1 MERKRIIKVCG
12 MTDASNIRQVAE
24 TGVDLIGMIFWQPSS
39 RCCHDPGV
47 AQNIPEGIQRV
58 GVFVDEEVET
68 IVRRTEECGL
78 NRVQLHGRETATS
91 IRQLRQRLP
100 QGVEIIKAISILT
113 LDDLALAEDY
123 EPLVDY
129 LLFDTK
135 CKTVGGSGHQ
145 FDWNVLERYKG
156 TLPFLLSGGIGPND
170 SQAIGLFHHPQMIGI
185 DLNSRFETAPGMK
198 DPDLLASFVKSVNN
212 TMLQHT
218 NSHN

>member
-12 MTDASNIRQVAE
+12 MTDASNIRLVTE
-24 TGVDLIGMIFWQPSS
+24 TGVDWIGMIFWQPSS

-47 AQNIPEGIQRV
+47 AQTIPEGIQRV

-113 LDDLALAEDY
+113 LDDMALAKAY

-135 CKTVGGSGHQ
+135 CETVGGSGRQ
-145 FDWNVLERYKG
+145 FDWSILNHYQGQR
-156 TLPFLLSGGIGPND
+156 PFLLSGGIGPD
-170 SQAIGLFHHPQMIGI
+170 DARRLAAFSHPQLAGY
-185 DLNSRFETAPGMK
+185 DLNSRFETAPGIK
-198 DPDLLASFVKSVNN
+198 NVEALQRFLAERKEWG
-212 TMLQHT
+212 
-218 NSHN
+218 

>member
-24 TGVDLIGMIFWQPSS
+24 TGVDWIGMIFWQPSS

-47 AQNIPEGIQRV
+47 AQTIPEGIQRV

-100 QGVEIIKAISILT
+100 QGVEIIKAISIHT
-113 LDDLALAEDY
+113 LDDPALANAY
-123 EPLVDY
+123 EPLADY
-129 LLFDTK
+129 LLFDPK
-135 CKTVGGSGHQ
+135 CETVGGSGRQ
-145 FDWNVLERYKG
+145 FDWSILNHYQGQR
-156 TLPFLLSGGIGPND
+156 PFLLSGGIGPD
-170 SQAIGLFHHPQMIGI
+170 DARRLAAFSHPQLAGY
-185 DLNSRFETAPGMK
+185 DLNSRFETAPGIK
-198 DPDLLASFVKSVNN
+198 NVEALQRFLAERKEWG
-212 TMLQHT
+212 
-218 NSHN
+218 

>member
-24 TGVDLIGMIFWQPSS
+24 TGVDWIGMIFWQPSS

-47 AQNIPEGIQRV
+47 AQTIPEGIQRV

-100 QGVEIIKAISILT
+100 QGVEIIKAISIR
-113 LDDLALAEDY
+113 DKVDLLKADRYHGLCH
-123 EPLVDY
+123 L
-129 LLFDTK
+129 LLFDTR
-135 CKTVGGSGHQ
+135 CQCVGGSGQQ
-145 FDWNVLERYKG
+145 FSWDMLQHYQG
-156 TLPFLLSGGIGPND
+156 PTPFLLSGGIGPED
-170 SQAIGLFHHPQMIGI
+170 AERVATLDHPLLEGI
-185 DLNSRFETAPGMK
+185 DLNSRFETSPALK
-198 DPDLLASFVKSVNN
+198 DTQRLAVFLDRLTRTLS
-212 TMLQHT
+212 TPIH
-218 NSHN
+218 

>member
-24 TGVDLIGMIFWQPSS
+24 TGVDWIGMIFWQPSS

-47 AQNIPEGIQRV
+47 AQTIPEGIQRV

-78 NRVQLHGRETATS
+78 SLVQLHGRETVTS

-100 QGVEIIKAISILT
+100 QGVEIIKAISIHT
-113 LDDLALAEDY
+113 LDDLALAKAY
-123 EPLVDY
+123 EPLADY

-135 CKTVGGSGHQ
+135 CETVGGSGRQ
-145 FDWNVLERYKG
+145 FDWSILNHYQGQR
-156 TLPFLLSGGIGPND
+156 PFLLSGGIGPD
-170 SQAIGLFHHPQMIGI
+170 DARRLAAFSHPQLAGY
-185 DLNSRFETAPGMK
+185 DLNSRFETAPGIK
-198 DPDLLASFVKSVNN
+198 NVEALQRFLAERKEWG
-212 TMLQHT
+212 
-218 NSHN
+218 

>member
-1 MERKRIIKVCG
+1 MKRKRIIKVCG
-12 MTDASNIRQVAE
+12 MTNASNIRQVAE
-24 TGVDLIGMIFWQPSS
+24 TGVDWIGMIFWQPSS

-47 AQNIPEGIQRV
+47 AQTIPEGIQRV
-58 GVFVDEEVET
+58 GVFVDEKVET

-113 LDDLALAEDY
+113 LDDMALAKAY

-135 CKTVGGSGHQ
+135 CETVGGSGRQ
-145 FDWNVLERYKG
+145 FDWSILHHYHGQR
-156 TLPFLLSGGIGPND
+156 PFLLSGGIGPD
-170 SQAIGLFHHPQMIGI
+170 DARHLAAFSHPQLAGY
-185 DLNSRFETAPGMK
+185 DLNSRFETAPGIK
-198 DPDLLASFVKSVNN
+198 NVEALQRFLAERKEWG
-212 TMLQHT
+212 
-218 NSHN
+218 

>member
-1 MERKRIIKVCG
+1 

-24 TGVDLIGMIFWQPSS
+24 TGVDWIGMIFWQPSS

-47 AQNIPEGIQRV
+47 AQTIPEGIQRV

-135 CKTVGGSGHQ
+135 CETVGGSGRQ
-145 FDWNVLERYKG
+145 FDWSILNHYQGQR
-156 TLPFLLSGGIGPND
+156 PFLLSGGIGPD
-170 SQAIGLFHHPQMIGI
+170 DARRLAAFSHPQLAGY
-185 DLNSRFETAPGMK
+185 DLNSRFETAPGIK
-198 DPDLLASFVKSVNN
+198 NVEALQRFLAERKEWG
-212 TMLQHT
+212 
-218 NSHN
+218 

>member
-24 TGVDLIGMIFWQPSS
+24 TGVDWIGMIFWQPSS

-47 AQNIPEGIQRV
+47 AQTIPEGIQRV

-135 CKTVGGSGHQ
+135 CKTVGGSGRQ
-145 FDWNVLERYKG
+145 FDWSILNHYQGQR
-156 TLPFLLSGGIGPND
+156 PFLLSGGIGPD
-170 SQAIGLFHHPQMIGI
+170 DARRLAAFSHPQLAGY
-185 DLNSRFETAPGMK
+185 DLNSRFETAPGIK
-198 DPDLLASFVKSVNN
+198 NVEALQRFLAEQKEWR
-212 TMLQHT
+212 
-218 NSHN
+218 

>member
-24 TGVDLIGMIFWQPSS
+24 TGVDWIGMIFWQPSS

-47 AQNIPEGIQRV
+47 AQTIPEGIQRV

-91 IRQLRQRLP
+91 ISQLRQRLP
-100 QGVEIIKAISILT
+100 QGVEIIKAISIHT
-113 LDDLALAEDY
+113 LDDLALAKAY

-135 CKTVGGSGHQ
+135 CETVGGSGRQ
-145 FDWNVLERYKG
+145 FDWSILNHYQGQR
-156 TLPFLLSGGIGPND
+156 PFLLSGGIGPD
-170 SQAIGLFHHPQMIGI
+170 DARRLAAFSHPQLAGY
-185 DLNSRFETAPGMK
+185 DLNSRFETAPGIK
-198 DPDLLASFVKSVNN
+198 NVEALQRFLAERKEWG
-212 TMLQHT
+212 
-218 NSHN
+218 

>member
-24 TGVDLIGMIFWQPSS
+24 TGVDWIGMIFWQPSS

-47 AQNIPEGIQRV
+47 AQTIPEGIQRV

-100 QGVEIIKAISILT
+100 QGVEIIKAISIHT
-113 LDDLALAEDY
+113 LDDLALAKAY
-123 EPLVDY
+123 EPLADY

-135 CKTVGGSGHQ
+135 CETVGGSGRQ
-145 FDWNVLERYKG
+145 FDWSILNHYQGQR
-156 TLPFLLSGGIGPND
+156 PFLLSGGIGPD
-170 SQAIGLFHHPQMIGI
+170 DARRLAAFSHPQLAGY
-185 DLNSRFETAPGMK
+185 DLNSRFETAPGIK
-198 DPDLLASFVKSVNN
+198 NVEALQRFLAEQKEWR
-212 TMLQHT
+212 
-218 NSHN
+218 

>member
-24 TGVDLIGMIFWQPSS
+24 TGVDWIGMIFWQPSS

-47 AQNIPEGIQRV
+47 AQTIPEGIQRV

-100 QGVEIIKAISILT
+100 QGVEIIKAISIHT
-113 LDDLALAEDY
+113 LDDLALAEAY

-135 CKTVGGSGHQ
+135 CKTVGGSGRQ
-145 FDWNVLERYKG
+145 FDWSILNHYQGQR
-156 TLPFLLSGGIGPND
+156 PFLLSGGIGPD
-170 SQAIGLFHHPQMIGI
+170 DARRLAAFSHPQLAGY
-185 DLNSRFETAPGMK
+185 DLNSRFETAPGIK
-198 DPDLLASFVKSVNN
+198 NVEALQRFLAERKEWG
-212 TMLQHT
+212 
-218 NSHN
+218 

>member
-24 TGVDLIGMIFWQPSS
+24 TDVDWIGLIFWQPSS

-47 AQNIPEGIQRV
+47 AQTIPEGIQRV

-100 QGVEIIKAISILT
+100 QGVEIIKAISIHT
-113 LDDLALAEDY
+113 LDDLALAKAY
-123 EPLVDY
+123 EPLADY

-135 CKTVGGSGHQ
+135 CETVGGSGRQ
-145 FDWNVLERYKG
+145 FDWSILNHYQGQR
-156 TLPFLLSGGIGPND
+156 PFLLSGGIGPD
-170 SQAIGLFHHPQMIGI
+170 DARRLAAFSHPQLAGY
-185 DLNSRFETAPGMK
+185 DLNSRFETAPGIK
-198 DPDLLASFVKSVNN
+198 NVEALQRFLAERKEWG
-212 TMLQHT
+212 
-218 NSHN
+218 

>member
-1 MERKRIIKVCG
+1 MKRKRIIKVCG
-12 MTDASNIRQVAE
+12 MTDASNIRQVAK
-24 TGVDLIGMIFWQPSS
+24 TGVDWIGMIFWQPSS

-47 AQNIPEGIQRV
+47 AQTIPEGIQRV

-113 LDDLALAEDY
+113 LDDMALAKAY
-123 EPLVDY
+123 EPLADY

-135 CKTVGGSGHQ
+135 CETVGGSGRQ
-145 FDWNVLERYKG
+145 FDWSILNHYQGQR
-156 TLPFLLSGGIGPND
+156 PFLLSGGIGPD
-170 SQAIGLFHHPQMIGI
+170 DARRLAAFSHPQLAGY
-185 DLNSRFETAPGMK
+185 DLNSRFETAPGIK
-198 DPDLLASFVKSVNN
+198 NVEALQRFLAERKEWG
-212 TMLQHT
+212 
-218 NSHN
+218 

>member
-24 TGVDLIGMIFWQPSS
+24 TGVDWIGMIFWQPSS

-47 AQNIPEGIQRV
+47 AQTIPEGIQRV

-135 CKTVGGSGHQ
+135 CETVGGSGRQ
-145 FDWNVLERYKG
+145 FDWSILNHYQGQR
-156 TLPFLLSGGIGPND
+156 PFLLSGGIGPD
-170 SQAIGLFHHPQMIGI
+170 DARRLAAFSHPQLAGY
-185 DLNSRFETAPGMK
+185 DLNSRFETAPGIK
-198 DPDLLASFVKSVNN
+198 NVEALQRFLAERKEWG
-212 TMLQHT
+212 
-218 NSHN
+218 

>member
-24 TGVDLIGMIFWQPSS
+24 TGVDWIGMIFWQPSS
-39 RCCHDPGV
+39 RCCHDPGM
-47 AQNIPEGIQRV
+47 AQTIPEGIQRV

-113 LDDLALAEDY
+113 LDDMALAKAY
-123 EPLVDY
+123 EPLADY

-135 CKTVGGSGHQ
+135 CETVGGSGRQ
-145 FDWNVLERYKG
+145 FDWSILNHYQGQR
-156 TLPFLLSGGIGPND
+156 PFLLSGGIGPD
-170 SQAIGLFHHPQMIGI
+170 DARRLAAFSHPQLAGY
-185 DLNSRFETAPGMK
+185 DLNSRFETAPGIK
-198 DPDLLASFVKSVNN
+198 NVEALQRFLAERKEWG
-212 TMLQHT
+212 
-218 NSHN
+218 

>member
-12 MTDASNIRQVAE
+12 MTDASYIRLVAE
-24 TGVDLIGMIFWQPSS
+24 TGVDWIGMIFWQPSS

-47 AQNIPEGIQRV
+47 AQTIPEGIQRV

-135 CKTVGGSGHQ
+135 CKTVGGSGRQ
-145 FDWNVLERYKG
+145 FDWSILNHYQGQR
-156 TLPFLLSGGIGPND
+156 PFLLSGGIGPD
-170 SQAIGLFHHPQMIGI
+170 DARRLAAFSHPQLAGY
-185 DLNSRFETAPGMK
+185 DLNSRFETAPGIK
-198 DPDLLASFVKSVNN
+198 NVEALQRFLAEQKEWR
-212 TMLQHT
+212 
-218 NSHN
+218 

>member
-12 MTDASNIRQVAE
+12 MTDASNIRLVAE
-24 TGVDLIGMIFWQPSS
+24 TGVDWIGMIFWQPSS

-47 AQNIPEGIQRV
+47 AQTIPEGIQRV

-135 CKTVGGSGHQ
+135 CETVGGSGRQ
-145 FDWNVLERYKG
+145 FDWSILNHYQGQR
-156 TLPFLLSGGIGPND
+156 PFLLSGGIGPD
-170 SQAIGLFHHPQMIGI
+170 DARRLAAFSHPQLAGY
-185 DLNSRFETAPGMK
+185 DLNSRFETAPGIK
-198 DPDLLASFVKSVNN
+198 NVEALQRFLAEQKEWR
-212 TMLQHT
+212 
-218 NSHN
+218 

>member
-24 TGVDLIGMIFWQPSS
+24 TGVDWIGMIFWQPSS

-47 AQNIPEGIQRV
+47 AQTIPEGIQRV

-113 LDDLALAEDY
+113 LDDMALAKAY

-135 CKTVGGSGHQ
+135 CKTVGGSGRQ
-145 FDWNVLERYKG
+145 FDWSILNHYQGQR
-156 TLPFLLSGGIGPND
+156 PFLLSGGIGPD
-170 SQAIGLFHHPQMIGI
+170 DARRLAAFSHPQLAGY
-185 DLNSRFETAPGMK
+185 DLNSRFETAPGIK
-198 DPDLLASFVKSVNN
+198 NVEALQRFLAERKEWG
-212 TMLQHT
+212 
-218 NSHN
+218 

>member
-12 MTDASNIRQVAE
+12 MTDASNIRLVAE
-24 TGVDLIGMIFWQPSS
+24 TGVDWIGMIFWQPSS

-47 AQNIPEGIQRV
+47 AQTIPEGIQRV

-113 LDDLALAEDY
+113 LDDLALAKAY
-123 EPLVDY
+123 EPLADY

-135 CKTVGGSGHQ
+135 CETVGGSGRQ
-145 FDWNVLERYKG
+145 FDWSILNHYQGQR
-156 TLPFLLSGGIGPND
+156 PFLLSGGIGPD
-170 SQAIGLFHHPQMIGI
+170 DARRLAAFSHPQLAGY
-185 DLNSRFETAPGMK
+185 DLNSRFETAPGIK
-198 DPDLLASFVKSVNN
+198 NVEALQRFLAERKEWG
-212 TMLQHT
+212 
-218 NSHN
+218 

>member
-24 TGVDLIGMIFWQPSS
+24 TGVDWIGMIFWQPSS

-47 AQNIPEGIQRV
+47 AQTIPEGIQRV

-113 LDDLALAEDY
+113 LDDLALAKAY
-123 EPLVDY
+123 EPLADY

-135 CKTVGGSGHQ
+135 CETVGGSGRQ
-145 FDWNVLERYKG
+145 FDWSILNHYQGQR
-156 TLPFLLSGGIGPND
+156 PFLLSGGIGPD
-170 SQAIGLFHHPQMIGI
+170 DARRLAAFSHPQLAGY
-185 DLNSRFETAPGMK
+185 DLNSRFETAPGIK
-198 DPDLLASFVKSVNN
+198 NVEALQRFLAEQKEWG
-212 TMLQHT
+212 
-218 NSHN
+218 

>member
-12 MTDASNIRQVAE
+12 MTDASNIRQVAK
-24 TGVDLIGMIFWQPSS
+24 TGVDWIGMIFWQPSS
-39 RCCHDPGV
+39 RYCHDPGV
-47 AQNIPEGIQRV
+47 AQTIPEGIQRV

-113 LDDLALAEDY
+113 LDDLALAEGY

-135 CKTVGGSGHQ
+135 CKTVGGSGRQ
-145 FDWNVLERYKG
+145 FDWSILNHYQGQR
-156 TLPFLLSGGIGPND
+156 PFLLSGGIGPD
-170 SQAIGLFHHPQMIGI
+170 DARRLAAFSHPQLAGY
-185 DLNSRFETAPGMK
+185 DLNSRFETAPGIK
-198 DPDLLASFVKSVNN
+198 NVEALQRFLAEQKEWR
-212 TMLQHT
+212 
-218 NSHN
+218 

>member
-24 TGVDLIGMIFWQPSS
+24 TGVDWIGMIFWQPSS

-47 AQNIPEGIQRV
+47 AQTIPEGIQRV

-91 IRQLRQRLP
+91 IRQLRQRLH
-100 QGVEIIKAISILT
+100 QGVEIIKAISIHT
-113 LDDLALAEDY
+113 LDDLALAEAY

-135 CKTVGGSGHQ
+135 CKTVGGSGRQ
-145 FDWNVLERYKG
+145 FDWSILNHYQGQR
-156 TLPFLLSGGIGPND
+156 PFLLSGGIGPD
-170 SQAIGLFHHPQMIGI
+170 DARRLAAFSHPQLAGY
-185 DLNSRFETAPGMK
+185 DLNSRFETAPGIK
-198 DPDLLASFVKSVNN
+198 NVEALQRFLAERKEWG
-212 TMLQHT
+212 
-218 NSHN
+218 

>member
-24 TGVDLIGMIFWQPSS
+24 TGVDWIGMIFWQPSS

-47 AQNIPEGIQRV
+47 AQTIPEGIQRV

-113 LDDLALAEDY
+113 LDDLALAKAY
-123 EPLVDY
+123 EPLADY

-135 CKTVGGSGHQ
+135 CETVGGSGRQ
-145 FDWNVLERYKG
+145 FDWSILNHYQGQR
-156 TLPFLLSGGIGPND
+156 PFLLSGGIGPD
-170 SQAIGLFHHPQMIGI
+170 EARRLAAFSHPQLVGY
-185 DLNSRFETAPGMK
+185 DLNSRFETAPGIK
-198 DPDLLASFVKSVNN
+198 NVEALRQFLKERKGW
-212 TMLQHT
+212 
-218 NSHN
+218 

>member
-24 TGVDLIGMIFWQPSS
+24 TGVDWIGMIFWQPSS

-47 AQNIPEGIQRV
+47 AQTIPEGIQRV

-78 NRVQLHGRETATS
+78 NRVQLHGRETVTS

-135 CKTVGGSGHQ
+135 CETVGGSGRQ
-145 FDWNVLERYKG
+145 FDWSILNHYQGQR
-156 TLPFLLSGGIGPND
+156 PFLLSGGIGPD
-170 SQAIGLFHHPQMIGI
+170 DARRLAAFSHPQLAGY
-185 DLNSRFETAPGMK
+185 DLNSRFETAPGIK
-198 DPDLLASFVKSVNN
+198 NVEALQRFLAEQKEWR
-212 TMLQHT
+212 
-218 NSHN
+218 

>member
-12 MTDASNIRQVAE
+12 MTDASNIRQVAK
-24 TGVDLIGMIFWQPSS
+24 TGVDWIGMIFWQPSS
-39 RCCHDPGV
+39 RYCHDPGV
-47 AQNIPEGIQRV
+47 AQTIPEGIQRV

-135 CKTVGGSGHQ
+135 CKTVGGSGRQ
-145 FDWNVLERYKG
+145 FDWSILNHYQGQR
-156 TLPFLLSGGIGPND
+156 PFLLSGGIGPD
-170 SQAIGLFHHPQMIGI
+170 DARRLAAFSHPQLAGY
-185 DLNSRFETAPGMK
+185 DLNSRFETAPGIK
-198 DPDLLASFVKSVNN
+198 NVEALQRFLAERKEWG
-212 TMLQHT
+212 
-218 NSHN
+218 

>member
-100 QGVEIIKAISILT
+100 QGVEIIKAISIHT
-113 LDDLALAEDY
+113 LDDLALAKAY
-123 EPLVDY
+123 EPLADY

-135 CKTVGGSGHQ
+135 CETVGGSGRQ
-145 FDWNVLERYKG
+145 FDWSILNHYQGQR
-156 TLPFLLSGGIGPND
+156 PFLLSGGIGPD
-170 SQAIGLFHHPQMIGI
+170 DARRLAAFSHPQLAGY
-185 DLNSRFETAPGMK
+185 DLNSRFETAPGIK
-198 DPDLLASFVKSVNN
+198 NVEALQRFLAERKEWG
-212 TMLQHT
+212 
-218 NSHN
+218 

>member
-24 TGVDLIGMIFWQPSS
+24 TGVDWIGMIFWQPSS

-47 AQNIPEGIQRV
+47 AQTIPEGIQRV

-113 LDDLALAEDY
+113 LDDMALAKAY
-123 EPLVDY
+123 EPLADY

-135 CKTVGGSGHQ
+135 CETVGGSGRQ
-145 FDWNVLERYKG
+145 FDWSILNHYQGQR
-156 TLPFLLSGGIGPND
+156 PFLLSGGIGPD
-170 SQAIGLFHHPQMIGI
+170 DARRLAAFSHPQLAGY
-185 DLNSRFETAPGMK
+185 DLNSRFETAPGIK
-198 DPDLLASFVKSVNN
+198 NVEALQRFLAERKEWG
-212 TMLQHT
+212 
-218 NSHN
+218 

>member
-24 TGVDLIGMIFWQPSS
+24 TGVDWIGMIFWQPSS

-47 AQNIPEGIQRV
+47 AQTIPEGIQRV

-123 EPLVDY
+123 EPLADY

-135 CKTVGGSGHQ
+135 CKTVGGSGRQ
-145 FDWNVLERYKG
+145 FDWSILNHYQGQR
-156 TLPFLLSGGIGPND
+156 PFLLSGGIGPD
-170 SQAIGLFHHPQMIGI
+170 DARRLAAFSHPQLAGY
-185 DLNSRFETAPGMK
+185 DLNSRFETAPGIK
-198 DPDLLASFVKSVNN
+198 NVEALQRFLAERKEWG
-212 TMLQHT
+212 
-218 NSHN
+218 

>member
-1 MERKRIIKVCG
+1 MERKRIIMVCG
-12 MTDASNIRQVAE
+12 MTDASNIRQVAK
-24 TGVDLIGMIFWQPSS
+24 TGVDWIGIIFWQPSS
-39 RCCHDPGV
+39 RYCHDPGV
-47 AQNIPEGIQRV
+47 AQTIPEGIQRV

-113 LDDLALAEDY
+113 LDDLALAEGY

-135 CKTVGGSGHQ
+135 CKTVGGSGRQ
-145 FDWNVLERYKG
+145 FDWSILNHYQGQR
-156 TLPFLLSGGIGPND
+156 PFLLSGGIGPD
-170 SQAIGLFHHPQMIGI
+170 DARRLAAFSHPQLAGY
-185 DLNSRFETAPGMK
+185 DLNSRFETAPGIK
-198 DPDLLASFVKSVNN
+198 NVEALQRFLAEQKEWR
-212 TMLQHT
+212 
-218 NSHN
+218 

>member
-24 TGVDLIGMIFWQPSS
+24 TGVDWIGMIFWQPSS

-47 AQNIPEGIQRV
+47 AQTIPEGIQRV

-113 LDDLALAEDY
+113 LDDMALAKAY
-123 EPLVDY
+123 EPLADY
-129 LLFDTK
+129 LLFDTT
-135 CKTVGGSGHQ
+135 CETVGGSGRQ
-145 FDWNVLERYKG
+145 FDWSILNHYQGQR
-156 TLPFLLSGGIGPND
+156 PFLLSGGIGPD
-170 SQAIGLFHHPQMIGI
+170 DARRLAAFSHPQLAGY
-185 DLNSRFETAPGMK
+185 DLNSRFETAPGIK
-198 DPDLLASFVKSVNN
+198 NVEALQRFLAERKEWG
-212 TMLQHT
+212 
-218 NSHN
+218 

>member
-12 MTDASNIRQVAE
+12 MTDASNIRLVTE
-24 TGVDLIGMIFWQPSS
+24 TGVDWIGMIFWQPSS

-47 AQNIPEGIQRV
+47 AQTIPEGIQRV

-100 QGVEIIKAISILT
+100 QGVEIIKAISIHT
-113 LDDLALAEDY
+113 LDDLALAKAY
-123 EPLVDY
+123 EPLADY

-135 CKTVGGSGHQ
+135 CETVGGSGRQ
-145 FDWNVLERYKG
+145 FDWSILNHYQGQR
-156 TLPFLLSGGIGPND
+156 PFLLSGGIGPD
-170 SQAIGLFHHPQMIGI
+170 DARRLAAFSHPQLAGY
-185 DLNSRFETAPGMK
+185 DLNSRFETAPGIK
-198 DPDLLASFVKSVNN
+198 NVEALQRFLAERKEWG
-212 TMLQHT
+212 
-218 NSHN
+218 

>member
-24 TGVDLIGMIFWQPSS
+24 TGVDWIGMIFWQPSS

-47 AQNIPEGIQRV
+47 AQTIPEGIQRV

-100 QGVEIIKAISILT
+100 QGVEIIKAISIHT
-113 LDDLALAEDY
+113 LDDLALAKAY
-123 EPLVDY
+123 EPLADY

-135 CKTVGGSGHQ
+135 CETVGGSGRQ
-145 FDWNVLERYKG
+145 FDWSILNHYQGQR
-156 TLPFLLSGGIGPND
+156 PFLLSGGIGPD
-170 SQAIGLFHHPQMIGI
+170 DARCLAAFSHPQLAGY
-185 DLNSRFETAPGMK
+185 DLNSRFETAPGIK
-198 DPDLLASFVKSVNN
+198 NVEALQRFLAERKEWG
-212 TMLQHT
+212 
-218 NSHN
+218 